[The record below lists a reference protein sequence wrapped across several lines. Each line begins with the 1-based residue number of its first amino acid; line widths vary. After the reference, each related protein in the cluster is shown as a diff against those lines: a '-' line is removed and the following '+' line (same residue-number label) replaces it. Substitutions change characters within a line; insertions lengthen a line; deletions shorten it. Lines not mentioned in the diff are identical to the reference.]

1 MEGRESNTGDGD
13 QIATQGSS
21 SVTGDGCNVAMW
33 GGW

>member
-21 SVTGDGCNVAMW
+21 SVTGDGDHVAMW
-33 GGW
+33 VGW